1 VERNLKDAIYMQLK
15 CKILSSKMSLVL
27 KASKNSKHG
36 SIVIYFT
43 INLHFQMDV
52 EAIVQASDNE
62 LLLLGLD
69 KKGDILSLRNFVE
82 KLSKESS
89 NNEKRSRKMSLLHEV
104 LENGKVKK
112 SLKQQKDGKASIPK
126 MRKVQL
132 GWMHFD
138 DEKQTFVS
146 VRTAKGGGTREVDI
160 KLTADKHDIIGIAKT
175 IFFNDGN
182 SNFGP
187 EQLMTFGLANFQHED
202 ISTIKVSGVHLA
214 FTLQRYVE
222 KCKMSRVRLYLTSKI
237 NILDDV
243 PLLKPADHKP
253 AASSKPEGK
262 ECGLNDDKIKSQT
275 MSKLEER
282 RKIISEQDAA
292 YEESLATD
300 RAKREKLMKEV
311 KL

>member
-1 VERNLKDAIYMQLK
+1 MQLK

-27 KASKNSKHG
+27 KFSKNSKHG
-36 SIVIYFT
+36 LIIVYFT
-43 INLHFQMDV
+43 LNLHFQMDV
-52 EAIVQASDNE
+52 EAITQASDNE

-69 KKGDILSLRNFVE
+69 KKGDILSLRNFVQ
-82 KLSKESS
+82 KLSKSS
-89 NNEKRSRKMSLLHEV
+89 NDEKRSRKMSLLHEV

-112 SLKQQKDGKASIPK
+112 TLKQQKDGKALPK

-132 GWMHFD
+132 GWLHFD
-138 DEKQTFVS
+138 DEKQSFVS

-160 KLTADKHDIIGIAKT
+160 KLTANKDDIIDIAKT

-237 NILDDV
+237 NISDDV
-243 PLLKPADHKP
+243 SLLKPADHKP
-253 AASSKPEGK
+253 ASSSKLEGK
-262 ECGLNDDKIKSQT
+262 ECGLNDDTIKSQT

-311 KL
+311 NL